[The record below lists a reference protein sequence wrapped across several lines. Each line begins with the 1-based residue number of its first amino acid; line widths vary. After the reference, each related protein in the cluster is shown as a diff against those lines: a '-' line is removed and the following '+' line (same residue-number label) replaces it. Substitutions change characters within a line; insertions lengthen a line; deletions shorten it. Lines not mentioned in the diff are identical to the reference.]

1 MQNRDA
7 KTLLFDQLAVVG
19 KAFGSPKRLRL
30 VELLAQR
37 ERGVEELARAAD
49 MGVTTV
55 SAHLQV
61 LKAANLVETRRA
73 GTKVLYRLAGE
84 DVLALYASMRAV
96 ASERSADVAR
106 ALDSYLNVPGDG
118 SVDTIGRAEVAA
130 SLDEAGVILLDVRP
144 AEEYAAGHLPGA
156 RSAPLAS
163 LADLAPMLA
172 AAHEVRVVTYCRG
185 AFCVMAHDAVRILGT
200 HGVAARRM
208 EGGMLEWRSERLPV
222 EVAAP

>member
-1 MQNRDA
+1 VDDRQDR
-7 KTLLFDQLAVVG
+7 LFDELAVVG

-49 MGVTTV
+49 MGLSTV

-61 LKAANLVETRRA
+61 LKASNLVDTRRA

-84 DVLALYASMRAV
+84 DVLALYASMRTV

-106 ALDSYLNVPGDG
+106 ALDTYFNVPGDDA
-118 SVDTIGRAEVAA
+118 VDTVTRDAVEGWLDDPGVA
-130 SLDEAGVILLDVRP
+130 LLDVRP

-163 LADLAPMLA
+163 LAELAPTLGA
-172 AAHEVRVVTYCRG
+172 ARDVRVVTYCRG
-185 AFCVMAHDAVRILGT
+185 AFCVMAHDAVRILGA

-222 EVAAP
+222 EVVAT